1 MNPRDFSR
9 RVDQVTFAI
18 VQQSMTSFEKIK
30 SIAFWEKI
38 PGIEVIVRWPAA
50 TKDIPTTDPNEHYR
64 AWLEEN
70 CGKQTL
76 DWDWKLKDSDIHN
89 NQLTIRFK
97 RRHRDIAV
105 LVSLMWG

>member
-1 MNPRDFSR
+1 MKTQDFNK
-9 RVDQVTFAI
+9 RVDQITFALI
-18 VQQSMTSFEKIK
+18 AKAKTSFQKLKETV
-30 SIAFWEKI
+30 FWEKI
-38 PGIEVIVRWPAA
+38 PGIEVTVKWPTASR
-50 TKDIPTTDPNEHYR
+50 DIPTTDPNEHYR

-70 CGKQTL
+70 CGKQTS
-76 DWDWKLKDSDIHN
+76 DWDWKLKDSDIHK